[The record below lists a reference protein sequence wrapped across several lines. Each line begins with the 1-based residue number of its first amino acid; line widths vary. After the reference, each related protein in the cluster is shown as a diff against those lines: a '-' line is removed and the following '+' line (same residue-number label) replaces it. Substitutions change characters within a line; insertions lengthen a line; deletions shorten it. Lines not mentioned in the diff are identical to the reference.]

1 MKFCS
6 NCGKE
11 VSDQA
16 VVCPHCGCAVQG
28 GDSVDIPSTGL
39 NILSFFFP
47 LVGLILYLVFRDK
60 TPRKASALGK
70 WALIGFI
77 AGIAFTVLMYGCSA
91 ALLFSAV

>member
-39 NILSFFFP
+39 NILSCIWCSGTKPPERRP
-47 LVGLILYLVFRDK
+47 LWGNGL
-60 TPRKASALGK
+60 
-70 WALIGFI
+70 
-77 AGIAFTVLMYGCSA
+77 
-91 ALLFSAV
+91 